1 MRNKRVLMSLIALSF
16 AALLLPGCAS
26 QGSVKR
32 VSSAD
37 KHMSSGN
44 YAAAAQHYKDAQAQD
59 DSPELS
65 MRLAT
70 ALIKDGRFDAALA
83 ELNRRD
89 QDSAKADY
97 LKAACYLSLNDV
109 GNAKVFLEKSLRQ
122 RPNDALALSLLGR
135 IHFLQQQFTQSAE
148 TYENA
153 LAVSSNPVIRE
164 KLLYNLAIAQFRAGK
179 FNAADQSFKQ
189 YLSKH
194 DYVTEQDEKLG
205 GAIAYAAGD
214 RQRALKH
221 WQKLTHRERQAILN
235 ALGDDAEAVQMLVKN

>member
-1 MRNKRVLMSLIALSF
+1 MRNKSVFLSLMAL
-16 AALLLPGCAS
+16 APVALLLSGCAS
-26 QGSVKR
+26 QGSAKR
-32 VSSAD
+32 ITSAD
-37 KHMSSGN
+37 KHMSTGN
-44 YAAAAQHYKDAQAQD
+44 YMAAVQYYKDAQAED

-65 MRLAT
+65 LRLAT

-83 ELNRRD
+83 ELNRLD

-97 LKAACYLSLNDV
+97 LKATCYLSLNDV
-109 GNAKVFLEKSLRQ
+109 ANAKINLEKSLRQ
-122 RPNDALALSLLGR
+122 RPDDALALSLLGR

-148 TYENA
+148 TYANA

-164 KLLYNLAIAQFRAGK
+164 KLLYNLAMAQFRAGK
-179 FNAADQSFKQ
+179 FTEADQSFKQ

-194 DYVTEQDEKLG
+194 DYVTEEDEKLG

-235 ALGDDAEAVQMLVKN
+235 ALGDDAVAVQTLVKN